1 MARRFVVLVIMAGAV
16 LLVCSALASA
26 AVRTGNEGDNTLM
39 GTRYKDS
46 ITGKG
51 DDRTVGKGG
60 NDTYFYADDWGHD
73 TVVDS
78 GGTDTLDF
86 SAVTGGVN
94 VRLCSPVEAHDGL
107 LSGSDGGNAVT
118 STSRIENVRGSL
130 GNDEILGCFGKNTL
144 SGGGYEPSRGVGP
157 FPGEGDLLVDVAGFL
172 PSEPASNDVYV
183 GSKEGS
189 ATVINWGGEADVLD
203 LRGFH
208 SNDTAFFGWDT
219 NSDGTKG
226 SLVVAYGTSDY
237 SYGMMLL
244 ANQFEGDD
252 LNFFETGID
261 ADGRIEQIK
270 FKNKT
275 VTVTPEMA
283 EPASARQ
290 SAAIEE
296 TLPVDLSEGSLLP

>member
-1 MARRFVVLVIMAGAV
+1 MARRFVVLVIMTGAA
-16 LLVCSALASA
+16 LLVCSTVATA
-26 AVRTGNEGDNTLM
+26 AIRTGNEGDNTLM

-51 DDRTVGKGG
+51 GDDKTVGKGG
-60 NDTYFYADDWGHD
+60 NDTYSYADSWGHD

-78 GGTDTLDF
+78 GGTDTLNF
-86 SAVTGGVN
+86 SAVTGGVS

-107 LSGSDGGNAVT
+107 GLPSDGNAVT
-118 STSRIENVRGSL
+118 SMSKIENVRGSL

-157 FPGEGDLLVDVAGFL
+157 FPGEGDLLIDVAGFS
-172 PSEPASNDVYV
+172 PSEPARNYVYV

-189 ATVINWGGEADVLD
+189 ATVVDWGGEADVLD

-208 SNDTAFFGWDT
+208 SNDAIILGWDA
-219 NSDGTKG
+219 NRDGTKG
-226 SLVVAYGTSDY
+226 SLVVAYGTSES

-252 LNFFETGID
+252 LNLFETGID
-261 ADGRIEQIK
+261 TDGRIEQIK

-275 VTVTPEMA
+275 VTVTPEVA

>member
-86 SAVTGGVN
+86 SAVTGGVS
-94 VRLCSPVEAHDGL
+94 VHLCSPVEASDSL
-107 LSGSDGGNAVT
+107 SSGSDGGNAVT
-118 STSRIENVRGSL
+118 SASRIENARGSL
-130 GNDEILGCFGKNTL
+130 GNDIIGGCGGKNTL
-144 SGGGYEPSRGVGP
+144 SGGGYEPNSGVGP
-157 FPGEGDLLVDVAGFL
+157 FPGEGDLLMDVGGFSL
-172 PSEPASNDVYV
+172 FGIPASNDVYL

-189 ATVINWGGEADVLD
+189 ATRHGWRGRRSGPPRLPLQRRRDIWLGRRWQRHAGIVDRGLRQR
-203 LRGFH
+203 RGF
-208 SNDTAFFGWDT
+208 
-219 NSDGTKG
+219 
-226 SLVVAYGTSDY
+226 LR
-237 SYGMMLL
+237 
-244 ANQFEGDD
+244 DD
-252 LNFFETGID
+252 
-261 ADGRIEQIK
+261 
-270 FKNKT
+270 
-275 VTVTPEMA
+275 V
-283 EPASARQ
+283 ARQ
-290 SAAIEE
+290 
-296 TLPVDLSEGSLLP
+296 PVRGRRFRFFWGVDRY

>member
-1 MARRFVVLVIMAGAV
+1 V
-16 LLVCSALASA
+16 ASA
-26 AVRTGNEGDNTLM
+26 AIRTGNEGDNALM

-46 ITGKG
+46 ITGKEG
-51 DDRTVGKGG
+51 DDKTVGKGG
-60 NDTYFYADDWGHD
+60 NDAYFYADDRGHD

-86 SAVTGGVN
+86 SAVTGGVS
-94 VRLCSPVEAHDGL
+94 VHLCSPVEASDSL
-107 LSGSDGGNAVT
+107 SSGSDGGNAVT
-118 STSRIENVRGSL
+118 SASRIENARGSL
-130 GNDEILGCFGKNTL
+130 GNDIIGGCGGKNTL
-144 SGGGYEPSRGVGP
+144 SGGGYEPNSGVGP
-157 FPGEGDLLVDVAGFL
+157 FPGEGDLLMDVGGFSL
-172 PSEPASNDVYV
+172 FGIPASNDVYL

-189 ATVINWGGEADVLD
+189 ATVLDTGGGADVLD

-208 SNDTAFFGWDT
+208 SSDAGIYGWDADG
-219 NSDGTKG
+219 DGTQG
-226 SLVVAYGTSDY
+226 SLIVAYGNGEV

-252 LNFFETGID
+252 FDFFGTRTDI
-261 ADGRIEQIK
+261 DGRIERIK

-275 VTVTPEMA
+275 VDATMPGSF

-296 TLPVDLSEGSLLP
+296 KLPDDMGKGSLLP